1 MRFSLSSR
9 ALLRGMLAGAV
20 VLTGTAC
27 SRSDRTDSGR
37 DNGRT
42 VTGAVSD
49 TATGAVSDTAGTSA
63 RPSSAQSNTPGAKTA
78 PPSDKAAAGYRSME
92 RDTTN
97 IPSQPPDSASSIA
110 DETGDETAD
119 WQVVRPEDR

>member
-1 MRFSLSSR
+1 
-9 ALLRGMLAGAV
+9 MLAGAM
-20 VLTGTAC
+20 VLMGTAC

-37 DNGRT
+37 DDGT
-42 VTGAVSD
+42 ATGAVSD

-63 RPSSAQSNTPGAKTA
+63 RPSSAQSNAPGAKTA

-92 RDTTN
+92 RDTAN
-97 IPSQPPDSASSIA
+97 ILSQHPDSASSIA
-110 DETGDETAD
+110 DEAGDETAD